1 MDARATRYDS
11 AIERL
16 RDAALPDRPAPPGL
30 EPYLDKVRRNAS
42 TIGDGD
48 VEAAIAAAA
57 SSEDVVFEQTVA
69 VAVAAGLERRAAGL
83 GALP

>member
-1 MDARATRYDS
+1 MDVPATRYDS

-16 RDAALPDRPAPPGL
+16 RDAALPDRPAPPEL

-57 SSEDVVFEQTVA
+57 SEDVVFEQTVA

>member
-1 MDARATRYDS
+1 MDVPAARYDA

-57 SSEDVVFEQTVA
+57 SEDVVFEQTVA

>member
-1 MDARATRYDS
+1 VDVPATRYDS

-16 RDAALPDRPAPPGL
+16 RDAALPDRPAPPEL

-48 VEAAIAAAA
+48 VEAAVAAAA
-57 SSEDVVFEQTVA
+57 SEDVVFEQTVA

>member
-1 MDARATRYDS
+1 MDVPATRYDS

-16 RDAALPDRPAPPGL
+16 RDAALPDRPAPLKL

-48 VEAAIAAAA
+48 VEAVIAAAA
-57 SSEDVVFEQTVA
+57 SEDVVFEQTVA

>member
-1 MDARATRYDS
+1 MDVPATRYDS

-16 RDAALPDRPAPPGL
+16 RDAALPDRPAPPEL
-30 EPYLDKVRRNAS
+30 EPYLDRVRRNAS

-57 SSEDVVFEQTVA
+57 SEDVVFEQTVA